1 MNNIFGLLSL
11 IMGGIIFLMGVVFV
25 TGSIVNP
32 IDLWTMDDLMFVQ
45 ISVIL
50 IAGGFFFIIVGV
62 CYIK

>member
-11 IMGGIIFLMGVVFV
+11 IMGGIIFLMGIVFV

-32 IDLWTMDDLMFVQ
+32 IDLWTINDLMFVQ

-50 IAGGFFFIIVGV
+50 IVGGFFFIIVGV
-62 CYIK
+62 CCIK

>member
-1 MNNIFGLLSL
+1 MTNLFGLLSL

>member
-11 IMGGIIFLMGVVFV
+11 IMGGIIFLMGVFI

-50 IAGGFFFIIVGV
+50 IAGGFFFIIAGV

>member
-1 MNNIFGLLSL
+1 MTNTFGLLSL
-11 IMGGIIFLMGVVFV
+11 IMGGIIFLMGVFI
-25 TGSIVNP
+25 TGSIVKP

-50 IAGGFFFIIVGV
+50 IAGGFVFIIAGV

>member
-1 MNNIFGLLSL
+1 MANIFGLLSL
-11 IMGGIIFLMGVVFV
+11 IMGGIIFLMGVFI

-32 IDLWTMDDLMFVQ
+32 IDLWTINDLMFVQ

-62 CYIK
+62 CHIK

>member
-1 MNNIFGLLSL
+1 MTNIFGLLSL
-11 IMGGIIFLMGVVFV
+11 IMGGIIFLMGVFI

-32 IDLWTMDDLMFVQ
+32 IDLWTIDDLMFVH

>member
-1 MNNIFGLLSL
+1 MTNTFGLILL
-11 IMGGIIFLMGVVFV
+11 IIGGIIFLMGVFI

>member
-11 IMGGIIFLMGVVFV
+11 IVGGIIFLMGVFI
-25 TGSIVNP
+25 TGSVVNP
-32 IDLWTMDDLMFVQ
+32 IDLCTMDDLMFVQ

-50 IAGGFFFIIVGV
+50 IAGGFFFIIAGV

>member
-11 IMGGIIFLMGVVFV
+11 IMGGIIFLMGVFI

-50 IAGGFFFIIVGV
+50 IAGGFFFIITGV

>member
-11 IMGGIIFLMGVVFV
+11 IIGGIIFLMGVVFV

>member
-11 IMGGIIFLMGVVFV
+11 IMGVIIFLMGVVFV

-50 IAGGFFFIIVGV
+50 IAGGFVFIIAGV

>member
-11 IMGGIIFLMGVVFV
+11 IVGGIIFLMGVFI

-32 IDLWTMDDLMFVQ
+32 IDLWTINDLMFVQ

-62 CYIK
+62 CHIK

>member
-1 MNNIFGLLSL
+1 MTNLFGLLSL

-32 IDLWTMDDLMFVQ
+32 IDLWTINDLLFVQ

>member
-11 IMGGIIFLMGVVFV
+11 IMGGIIFLMGIVFV

-32 IDLWTMDDLMFVQ
+32 IDLWTINDLMFVQ

-62 CYIK
+62 CCIK

>member
-1 MNNIFGLLSL
+1 MTNIFGLLSL